1 LIALGK
7 ALLRLLITIW
17 LTFAIVVVG
26 VIMVAMVVHLF

>member
-7 ALLRLLITIW
+7 ALFRLLITIW

-26 VIMVAMVVHLF
+26 VIMVAMIAHLF